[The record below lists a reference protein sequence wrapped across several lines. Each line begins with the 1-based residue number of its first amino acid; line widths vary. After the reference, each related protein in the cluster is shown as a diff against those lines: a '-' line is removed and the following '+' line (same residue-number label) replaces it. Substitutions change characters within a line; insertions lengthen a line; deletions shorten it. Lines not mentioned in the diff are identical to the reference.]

1 MLMADDFPQLTGSQ
15 SLNGWNKLV
24 KIGRDK
30 FEEGDL
36 VRVNRLIGI
45 VVNSFVDDYDGRKK
59 CTVYFLNTDTDEI
72 FEERNLKFIAKGI
85 RSMS

>member
-1 MLMADDFPQLTGSQ
+1 LA
-15 SLNGWNKLV
+15 KL
-24 KIGRDK
+24 GQDK

-36 VRVNRLIGI
+36 VRVDRLIGI

-59 CTVYFLNTDTDEI
+59 CTVYFLGTDRDEI
-72 FEERNLKFIAKGI
+72 FEERKLKFIAKGI